1 MIRGVLFK
9 IPQLTTNTLGKIFNA
24 VDVNRYYWCVIQSQT
39 ETWNNSLEDDLFA
52 RKCYTGEEFSK
63 CIQSNHYIVF
73 LKLQAYCTYS
83 DFENI
88 SEYDAY
94 MKSDCQLILLVYDCE
109 YVELYSKDHS
119 IINSVYQRAVTNAY
133 SEIEFII
140 DSIDGR
146 KKMDIL

>member
-1 MIRGVLFK
+1 MAD
-9 IPQLTTNTLGKIFNA
+9 T
-24 VDVNRYYWCVIQSQT
+24 
-39 ETWNNSLEDDLFA
+39 
-52 RKCYTGEEFSK
+52 
-63 CIQSNHYIVF
+63 
-73 LKLQAYCTYS
+73 
-83 DFENI
+83 
-88 SEYDAY
+88 
-94 MKSDCQLILLVYDCE
+94 QLILLVYDCE